1 MAARDGQGG
10 GIMTALAELD
20 EAHSVVLLDPNKLPD
35 HQEEIFPL
43 IEKACAY
50 SKGQFSLQGVVD
62 GVLSGR
68 YRMLA
73 YLADDQVVS
82 IAVLH
87 VCQFD
92 TGLRVMEILLASGNS
107 LRDWTH
113 FEPQVEAYAK
123 AQGCS
128 RFRMIGRDGL
138 QRMLPSYKRVAVV
151 LEKEFA

>member
-1 MAARDGQGG
+1 
-10 GIMTALAELD
+10 MTALAELT
-20 EAHSVVLLDPNKLPD
+20 EAHKVVLLDPNKLPD

-43 IEKACAY
+43 IEKACSY

-92 TGLRVMEILLASGNS
+92 TGLRVMEILLASGEQ
-107 LRDWTH
+107 LRDWRA
-113 FEPQVEAYAK
+113 FQPQVRAYAEQ
-123 AQGCS
+123 QGCG
-128 RFRMIGRDGL
+128 RFRMIGREGL
-138 QRMLPSYKRVAVV
+138 QRMLPDWKRVAVV
-151 LEKEFA
+151 LEMEFG